1 SAPTLS
7 QVRCGGDGV
16 APGTVVSDAM
26 LLHPKVCAAD
36 LSVAAAHELF
46 GDDHVH
52 ALLVVGAGVLLAV
65 VEQADLAGAPAEA
78 PARHHGRLGDR
89 VVGPHEDM
97 LATWTAM
104 LADGRRRL
112 AVVDGQGA
120 LLGLLCLK
128 RSGRGFCSQADVDAR
143 ARERGALAP

>member
-1 SAPTLS
+1 M
-7 QVRCGGDGV
+7 RCGGDGV
-16 APGTVVSDAM
+16 APGTVVADAM
-26 LLHPKVCAAD
+26 LARPKVCAAD
-36 LSVAAAHELF
+36 LTVARAHELF

-52 ALLVVGAGVLLAV
+52 SLLVVGAGVLLAV
-65 VEQADLAGAPAEA
+65 VEQADLAGAPAGA
-78 PARHHGRLGDR
+78 AARHHGRLGDR

-97 LATWTAM
+97 LVTWTAM

-112 AVVDGQGA
+112 AVVDEQGV

-143 ARERGALAP
+143 AFEREALAP

>member
-1 SAPTLS
+1 
-7 QVRCGGDGV
+7 V
-16 APGTVVSDAM
+16 APGTVVADAM
-26 LLHPKVCAAD
+26 LLRPKVCAAD
-36 LSVAAAHELF
+36 LTVGEAHELF
-46 GDDHVH
+46 ADDHVH

-65 VEQADLAGAPAEA
+65 VEQSDLADVPAGAC
-78 PARHHGRLGDR
+78 ARHHGRLSYR

-112 AVVDGQGA
+112 AVVDEQGV